1 MQMKLR
7 RLLPGSVGVALA
19 SALTLAPGAAFAAV
33 WRWGCM
39 GAIGNDQ
46 IALDRGSLFVSS
58 GKKPIATL
66 DGLVFPD
73 DPGSRTAHPAD
84 TIQIVAKFLR
94 NDDNDGLSST
104 MTFTSGGGE
113 RKLTL
118 TELSSKKIAHKRRLI
133 ESCRDEIT
141 DRYRKTYRVERDKEP
156 PVTVTLICME
166 YMLSTRGGRIC
177 K

>member
-1 MQMKLR
+1 MKLR
-7 RLLPGSVGVALA
+7 RLLPGLVGVALA
-19 SALTLAPGAAFAAV
+19 SAPALAPGAAFAGD
-33 WRWGCM
+33 WRWGCT

-46 IALDRGSLFVSS
+46 IAFNRGRLFVMSS
-58 GKKPIATL
+58 KKPIAKL
-66 DGLVFPD
+66 DDFVFLD
-73 DPGSRTAHPAD
+73 DPESRTAHPAD
-84 TIQIVAKFLR
+84 TIQIVTKFLR

-104 MTFTSGGGE
+104 MTFTSEGGE

-133 ESCRDEIT
+133 ESCRDEII

-166 YMLSTRGGRIC
+166 YMLSTKGGRIC